1 MGVVGSWRQRLHPA
15 WSGLVGVLLYLPTVS
30 FGLLRYDDP
39 WLIGQNKVL
48 QSFTWE
54 GLRRVL
60 FDLSFEQR
68 FRLGAEYLPM
78 RDLSV
83 LTDFALWGDWFG
95 GHHLTQV
102 LLYGGACAFAA
113 TFALALFANRAL
125 AWWVGLAFATHP
137 LHVESVAWLSER
149 KGVLGALLVF
159 AACWFGVRYL
169 REGGLGR
176 LAIALILYAGAVL
189 AKGHM
194 LAGVAALALCS
205 LWCIDANRNRRIALT
220 ALSMAV
226 GALAFAPVYATG
238 QSVGMVQPYHG
249 GGLPT
254 TASLFLEVHGKY
266 LALTALDGPYTIAY
280 AISPD
285 RPSWGLKLLGAGAL
299 FAFVV
304 LSLGAVLKPHWRNP
318 ATFGLAWWLVFLAPV
333 SHLVFPLQNLLAD
346 RYLLVGSWGL
356 LMVLGAGLIRLPRRT
371 RWALGIV
378 WILASAT
385 WTLTQL
391 DHWRSSESLHL
402 HAVTVHPEHVSSWQ
416 LLAAGAREQGRFDAA
431 WAFTEQGLREVSGHW
446 RLLHQ
451 QAMILHDQGRTK
463 DAIAA
468 MRRAAKGPAA
478 HKAYANLALLLA
490 RDGQEEEALEVAREA
505 VRFQPRSAHNQRALG
520 SVALRARAFSEACRA
535 FTHALA
541 LEPHSAKNLYN
552 MGLCELQRGNTRA
565 AQEAFDRAVA
575 RDPRLQNPLETP
587 RPQAT
592 P

>member
-1 MGVVGSWRQRLHPA
+1 MTFVGSWSQRLHPA
-15 WSGLVGVLLYLPTVS
+15 WSGLVGVLLYARTAS
-30 FGLLRYDDP
+30 FGLLNYDDP
-39 WLIGQNKVL
+39 WLIGQNKML

-83 LTDFALWGDWFG
+83 MTDFALWGDWFG

-113 TFALALFANRAL
+113 AFALALFADRAL
-125 AWWVGLAFATHP
+125 AWWVGLAFAAHP

-149 KGVLGALLVF
+149 KGVLGALLLF

-169 REGGLGR
+169 REGNLGR
-176 LAIALILYAGAVL
+176 LVIAVVLYASAVL

-194 LAGVAALALCS
+194 LAGAAALTLCA
-205 LWCIDANRNRRIALT
+205 LWCIDASRHRRVALT
-220 ALSMAV
+220 ALSVIV
-226 GALAFAPVYATG
+226 GALVFAPVYATG
-238 QSVGMVQPYHG
+238 QTLGMVQPYHG
-249 GGLPT
+249 GGLPA
-254 TASLFLEVHGKY
+254 TANLFLEVHGKY
-266 LALTALDGPYTIAY
+266 LALTALDGPYAIAY
-280 AISPD
+280 PILSG
-285 RPSWGLKLLGAGAL
+285 RPSWALKLLGAGAL
-299 FAFVV
+299 LAFLALV
-304 LSLGAVLKPHWRNP
+304 LGAILRPRWRNP
-318 ATFGLAWWLVFLAPV
+318 ATFGLAWWLAFLAPV

-356 LMVLGAGLIRLPRRT
+356 LAVLGAGLIRLPQRT
-371 RWALGIV
+371 RWTLGV
-378 WILASAT
+378 LWILASAT

-402 HAVTVHPEHVSSWQ
+402 NAVTVYPGHVSSWQ
-416 LLAAGAREQGRFDAA
+416 RLAAGARERGRFDAA
-431 WAFTEQGLREVSGHW
+431 WAFTERGLREVPGHW

-468 MRRAAKGPAA
+468 MRRAAKDPAA

-490 RDGQEEEALEVAREA
+490 RDGREEEALQVARQA

-520 SVALRARAFSEACRA
+520 SVALRVRSTTEACQA
-535 FTHALA
+535 FTQALR
-541 LEPHSAKNLYN
+541 LEPHNADNVYN
-552 MGLCELQRGNTRA
+552 MGLCELQRGNTRI
-565 AQEAFDRAVA
+565 AQDAFDRAVA
-575 RDPRLQNPLETP
+575 LDPKLQNPIEALRP
-587 RPQAT
+587 RAT